1 MAHDDRQLEIERCLA
16 HFLRSGK
23 RPTVLFS
30 QHAHATHAW
39 TPSVDVY
46 ETEDAV
52 VVVLELA
59 GVDADKTQVHAEP
72 HALVVRGVRRER
84 HATSTQRAYHTLEI
98 PYGLFERIVHLPSGT
113 DTSAA
118 QANYR
123 DGLLEITVPKRAPR
137 QVKISL
143 EDQPV
148 TGTDAA
154 LNE

>member
-1 MAHDDRQLEIERCLA
+1 
-16 HFLRSGK
+16 
-23 RPTVLFS
+23 
-30 QHAHATHAW
+30 
-39 TPSVDVY
+39 
-46 ETEDAV
+46 
-52 VVVLELA
+52 
-59 GVDADKTQVHAEP
+59 
-72 HALVVRGVRRER
+72 VRGVRRER